1 MAVYDFPR
9 PETPTLDQ
17 ILRDTIREAVHDEFA
32 AYVAPEPTLAVNL
45 TEAARELRTSPETV
59 RRLIHDGYLPTV
71 EMGTNRHIIP
81 RRALEAY
88 INGAS

>member
-17 ILRDTIREAVHDEFA
+17 LLRDTIREAVHDEFVS
-32 AYVAPEPTLAVNL
+32 YTAPEPTLAVNI
-45 TEAARELRTSPETV
+45 TEAAHELRTSVETV